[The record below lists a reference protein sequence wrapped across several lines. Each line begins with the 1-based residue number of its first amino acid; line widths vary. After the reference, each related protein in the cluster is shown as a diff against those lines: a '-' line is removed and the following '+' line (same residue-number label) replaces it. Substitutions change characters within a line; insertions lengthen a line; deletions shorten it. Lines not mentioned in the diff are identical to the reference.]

1 MRARL
6 LAWVAICSA
15 GCASTQM
22 NDARAMRGIER
33 AENSVGAPH
42 NPTSTA
48 DTAAPSARANATRRH
63 VRNAAG
69 HITDEEFERA
79 RTQMIEALRP
89 RRPETATSEP
99 PETAP
104 EPPSDA

>member
-1 MRARL
+1 MAALAETALFSEVMPWLAAL
-6 LAWVAICSA
+6 LGLVV
-15 GCASTQM
+15 
-22 NDARAMRGIER
+22 
-33 AENSVGAPH
+33 VGAIVI
-42 NPTSTA
+42 A
-48 DTAAPSARANATRRH
+48 IIRRRFRREDDSGVPFTLDDLRRLH
-63 VRNAAG
+63 AAG